1 MDHHHEIIA
10 LAEQHRHDLL
20 DGAAGDRAARA
31 ARAARRGGA
40 GLRRWRRSPRSG
52 TTAA

>member
-20 DGAAGDRAARA
+20 NGAAGDRA

-52 TTAA
+52 KSAA

>member
-20 DGAAGDRAARA
+20 NGAAGDRA